1 MTVEMTESTEQ
12 RKSKERDK
20 VCDKINNHKKST
32 GRHKKSLSVVNML
45 SCLKC
50 KYRFIF
56 RYFVCF

>member
-32 GRHKKSLSVVNML
+32 GRHKKSLIVVNML

-50 KYRFIF
+50 K
-56 RYFVCF
+56 